1 MRRFLLLV
9 AIGMVVPL
17 AAQAAPMDAWLHVQE
32 GFAEG
37 QIEDVDEALRAL
49 KDEATELDPRR
60 MPSFAA
66 ASVAWAVDHPGEQG
80 EAVLRT
86 ARELDPEL
94 PSTYFFQSR
103 WSWRQGS
110 WVRAA
115 GQYLAGF
122 RALYEFEQTRRLMFA
137 WLVLWAVLA
146 VAASFLVMM
155 PIIILRHFRQLVYDG
170 REIGARAF
178 RPANAWVF
186 AVVVV
191 LLPLFAGLGPIWLFV
206 YLFVL
211 SWVYLDKPLRIWMGV
226 ACGVLAVSPLALEA
240 TQDFFLR
247 SLPLAARVSTML
259 DERQVDFS
267 TMREFA
273 DLESEYAGEPR
284 YHLILGE
291 LLRMHSETEAAKVQF
306 QKASFATRKDV
317 RPDLF
322 LGNLAMEEGD
332 VRRGIQY
339 YNAVVESDGRNAL
352 AYHNLS
358 LAFDL
363 NRRFQEGDAAR
374 AKAREIAGREE
385 ASLGLRGRDPR
396 IRYPELGR
404 GDVKSLIGRSK
415 PELKL
420 MTKGKRVSFG
430 SVSELLAPMSLVFW
444 LGGLFGL
451 IVLTLRSRRFPPSRD
466 CTKCGKVYRL
476 EQGFGESSVY
486 CSQCV
491 SVFLKRD
498 VVSIEQQTVKL
509 GQIQR
514 WERLVVLARR
524 VTGSIV
530 PGSLQMLGERVW
542 LGVVIGL
549 LASFSLV
556 GGLVMVPLFLPQVEP
571 FTAVRP
577 LQILLIAFFGLIWAR
592 SALGAWVR
600 G

>member
-1 MRRFLLLV
+1 MRRLLLLV
-9 AIGMVVPL
+9 AAGVLLPL
-17 AAQAAPMDAWLHVQE
+17 GAQATPMDAWLHVQE

-37 QIEDVDEALRAL
+37 HTEDVDGALRDL
-49 KDEATELDPRR
+49 EDEAAELDLRR

-66 ASVAWAVDHPGEQG
+66 ASVAWAVAHPGEEG
-80 EAVLRT
+80 EAVLRA

-94 PSTYFFQSR
+94 PSAHFLQSR
-103 WSWRQGS
+103 WSWRQGA
-110 WVRAA
+110 WLRAA
-115 GQYLAGF
+115 GQYIAGF
-122 RALYEFEQTRRLMFA
+122 RALFDFEPARRLMFA
-137 WLVLWAVLA
+137 WLILWVVLSF
-146 VAASFLVMM
+146 AASSLVMI
-155 PIIILRHFRQLVYDG
+155 PIIIIRHFRQLVYDG
-170 REIGARAF
+170 REMGAHAF
-178 RPANAWVF
+178 RPTNAWVF

-191 LLPLFAGLGPIWLFV
+191 LLPLFAGLGPIWLAV

-211 SWVYLDKPLRIWMGV
+211 SWVYVDKPLRIWMGV
-226 ACGVLAVSPLALEA
+226 ACGVLAVTPLALDA
-240 TQDFFLR
+240 TQDLFLR

-267 TMREFA
+267 TLREFA
-273 DLESEYAGEPR
+273 DLESEFAGEPR

-306 QKASFATRKDV
+306 QKASLSTRSDI

-322 LGNLAMEEGD
+322 LGNLAMEDGD
-332 VRRGIQY
+332 VRRGIQH
-339 YNAVVESDGRNAL
+339 YNSVIEADGRNAL

-374 AKAREIAGREE
+374 AKAREIAGRKE

-396 IRYPELGR
+396 IRYPKLGR
-404 GDVKSLIGRSK
+404 ADVVNLVNRSNS
-415 PELKL
+415 ELKL
-420 MTKGKRVSFG
+420 VAKGKGFSFG
-430 SVSELLAPMSLVFW
+430 WIAKLLAPMSLVFW
-444 LGGLFGL
+444 IGGLFGL
-451 IVLTLRSRRFPPSRD
+451 IVLALRARRFPPSRE

-509 GQIQR
+509 RQIQR
-514 WERLVVLARR
+514 WERLVALARR
-524 VTGSIV
+524 VAGSIV

-542 LGVVIGL
+542 FGAVIGL
-549 LASFSLV
+549 FASFSLI

-571 FTAVRP
+571 FAAAKP
-577 LQILLIAFFGLIWAR
+577 LQILFIAFFGLIWAR